1 MLQRSGRAEISAA
14 YKNKG
19 AFAEDIFSAL
29 GINMFG
35 IGNVATAFYSS
46 LVAISIFRHRLF
58 DVNLTIRRATGFF
71 LTLLILI
78 ASSYFLS
85 EILKFSTLTPYVYL
99 FIVVAIILIFGNR
112 IMSYV
117 ENTLFKKSK
126 SSNQVIAEIN
136 SILETAKNT
145 NDLFEISSEILENN
159 LNIPETAFYLYD
171 NNIQVYRLT
180 WPASPRNIKISELP
194 DFNYL

>member
-1 MLQRSGRAEISAA
+1 
-14 YKNKG
+14 
-19 AFAEDIFSAL
+19 
-29 GINMFG
+29 
-35 IGNVATAFYSS
+35 
-46 LVAISIFRHRLF
+46 
-58 DVNLTIRRATGFF
+58 
-71 LTLLILI
+71 
-78 ASSYFLS
+78 
-85 EILKFSTLTPYVYL
+85 
-99 FIVVAIILIFGNR
+99 
-112 IMSYV
+112 MSYV

-194 DFNYL
+194 DFNYLIKWFKKKPGPLILDEAK